1 VRIAAV
7 ASIVLALLGACST
20 RDKAE
25 HVDLDLIRIVGEARM
40 RTDTVGDGK
49 FSSSSSFVL
58 VDAENTS
65 DTGAYV
71 TLAGSWTDAGGAA
84 VAPLKPQSLWI
95 PPKET
100 RTYALVDAGRKP
112 RPTATS
118 AKLEVRGAL
127 IASPPRAQIT
137 DVHTFDDRGKAV
149 IQASLTNN
157 ADRRGTI
164 IVIASFHDKEG
175 SPMTRP
181 FTLYELS
188 AKQKVN
194 VQFVGPQGSTRA
206 AIYLGDET
214 Y

>member
-1 VRIAAV
+1 VRTAAV
-7 ASIVLALLGACST
+7 ATLVLALCACST
-20 RDKAE
+20 RDKAD
-25 HVDLDLIRIVGEARM
+25 HLDLDLIRIVGDARM

-49 FSSSSSFVL
+49 FASSSSFVL

-65 DTGAYV
+65 ETGVYV
-71 TLAGSWTDAGGAA
+71 TLAGSWTDIAGATI
-84 VAPLKPQSLWI
+84 APLKPQSLWI

-100 RTYALVDAGRKP
+100 RTFALVDAKREP

-127 IASPPRAQIT
+127 IASAPRAQIT
-137 DVHTFDDRGKAV
+137 DVHTFDDSGKSV
-149 IQASLTNN
+149 IQASLTNQ
-157 ADRRGTI
+157 ADRRGSI
-164 IVIASFHDKEG
+164 IVIASFHDKDG

-206 AIYLGDET
+206 AIYIGDET

>member
-1 VRIAAV
+1 ML
-7 ASIVLALLGACST
+7 VLALGGACST
-20 RDKAE
+20 RGKAD
-25 HVDLDLIRIVGEARM
+25 HLDLDLIRIVGEARM

-65 DTGAYV
+65 ETGAYV
-71 TLAGSWTDAGGAA
+71 TLGGSWTDAAGA
-84 VAPLKPQSLWI
+84 VIAPLKPQSLWV

-100 RTYALVDAGRKP
+100 RTFALVDAKRTP
-112 RPTATS
+112 QPTATS

-127 IASPPRAQIT
+127 IASPPRAQLT
-137 DVHTFDDRGKAV
+137 DIHTFDDSGKAV
-149 IQASLTNN
+149 IQAALTNS
-157 ADRRGTI
+157 ADRRGSI
-164 IVIASFHDKEG
+164 IVIASFHDKDG
-175 SPMTRP
+175 TPMTRP

-206 AIYLGDET
+206 AIYVGDES